1 MTLTAQRLR
10 EVLAYDPETG
20 IFSRKVKAGHNR
32 PCDRVGCVRDKS
44 GSHPYLVVMVD
55 YVLYRAHRLAWL
67 YIHGEWPPQ
76 NIDHIN
82 GDTLDNRIA
91 NLRPCNQ
98 QQNNGNQ
105 RRAKNNTSGF
115 RGVSFKADRGKW
127 KAYIVVGNKQRH
139 LGYFSS
145 AEAASEAF
153 KAEAVKVFGEF
164 ARLE

>member
-1 MTLTAQRLR
+1 MSLSPERLR
-10 EVLAYDPETG
+10 EVLAYDAGTG
-20 IFSRKVKAGHNR
+20 VFSRRLKAGGHK
-32 PCDRVGCVRDKS
+32 PGDRVGCVRDKN

-67 YIHGEWPPQ
+67 YVHGEWPAI

-115 RGVSFKADRGKW
+115 RGVSFKADKRKW
-127 KAYIVVGNKQRH
+127 KAYIVVANKQRH
-139 LGYFSS
+139 LGYFDN
-145 AEAASEAF
+145 AEAASAAF
-153 KAEAVKVFGEF
+153 KDEAIKVFGEF